1 LLHAIL
7 LLQLAVTP
15 PEANEAE
22 KLVHASIQ
30 DYDLGSFDK
39 ALDEAE
45 QAYRLDPLP
54 QILFNIAQCHR
65 ALKHWEQAAFFYRR
79 YLLKLPAAPNRRTVD
94 DLLTEATYRAKAA
107 QLPAPKAGPAPSLNA
122 ELALE
127 QAPGPKPILPDTP
140 LSAPA
145 AAVSEAPPPTSHS
158 HWLGAWLP
166 RRSSAPVLRSTA
178 PSRWATICKRG
189 RRVRGPTPTTGAAP
203 PSSWPSPPPAVP
215 REPSS
220 RGSAPP
226 RLSRS
231 GELVCLPAASS
242 ADLPRRRRELYD
254 RELYGW
260 QLDCWQLDRWQLDCW
275 QLDRWQLDQREL
287 ERCERSPGRRA

>member
-1 LLHAIL
+1 MLHAIL

-158 HWLGAWLP
+158 HWLGASLAAAAVVSAGFAIYGTVKVGDYLQT
-166 RRSSAPVLRSTA
+166 RSPGAWTNANNWGGAAIVLAIATA
-178 PSRWATICKRG
+178 G
-189 RRVRGPTPTTGAAP
+189 GTTGAILT
-203 PSSWPSPPPAVP
+203 W
-215 REPSS
+215 
-220 RGSAPP
+220 
-226 RLSRS
+226 
-231 GELVCLPAASS
+231 
-242 ADLPRRRRELYD
+242 
-254 RELYGW
+254 
-260 QLDCWQLDRWQLDCW
+260 
-275 QLDRWQLDQREL
+275 
-287 ERCERSPGRRA
+287 